1 MTSKHIAV
9 YANTCAIGSY
19 KALWPKAFY
28 DGLQHHKDWKSTYV
42 VKQELIDAEYAWC
55 FAYQVR

>member
-1 MTSKHIAV
+1 MTTKKHIAV

-28 DGLQHHKDWKSTYV
+28 DGLQHHKDWQSTYV
-42 VKQELIDAEYAWC
+42 IRKD
-55 FAYQVR
+55 